1 MKKFFF
7 LRDVFPVVMVSI
19 IMGCTLAKVDV
30 NVVSE
35 RTALENQ
42 VLGSY
47 NALSDDVLLV
57 ASVRGVD
64 PSGKIKTPPR
74 KSREYQN
81 AVTAMETLAFH
92 EDDVDAF
99 KRLGWVGENNLGL
112 LTSFPMNREK
122 APDDLQ
128 AFVARYPQ
136 NEFLS
141 VVKQVNGAR
150 EVVMMRVVET
160 NADFTEKDL
169 PQIKRV
175 FAKLNR
181 EKALPGEKLQ
191 KEDGSWTEGQGAE
204 DR

>member
-1 MKKFFF
+1 MKMPIFRAFFW
-7 LRDVFPVVMVSI
+7 VVILGAS
-19 IMGCTLAKVDV
+19 MGCTLAKVDI

-64 PSGKIKTPPR
+64 PSGKIKMPPR

-81 AVTAMETLAFH
+81 AVAAIETLAFH
-92 EDDVDAF
+92 EDDVDTF

-112 LTSFPMNREK
+112 LTTFPMNREK
-122 APDDLQ
+122 SPDDLQ
-128 AFVARYPQ
+128 AFAARFPQ
-136 NEFLS
+136 DEFHS
-141 VVKQVNGAR
+141 VVKQVNRAR

-181 EKALPGEKLQ
+181 EKALPGEKIQ
-191 KEDGSWTEGQGAE
+191 KEDGSWAT
-204 DR
+204 R

>member
-1 MKKFFF
+1 MKSASL
-7 LRDVFPVVMVSI
+7 LRTILKVVI
-19 IMGCTLAKVDV
+19 IATCTGCTLAKVDV

-64 PSGKIKTPPR
+64 PTGKIKTPPR
-74 KSREYQN
+74 KSREYEN

-99 KRLGWVGENNLGL
+99 KRLGWVGENNVGL
-112 LTSFPMNREK
+112 LTPFPMNREK

-128 AFVARYPQ
+128 AFSARYPKD
-136 NEFLS
+136 EFLS
-141 VVKQVNGAR
+141 VVEQVNRAR

-160 NADFTEKDL
+160 NANFTEKDL
-169 PQIKRV
+169 PEIKRV
-175 FAKLNR
+175 FGKLNR
-181 EKALPGEKLQ
+181 EKALPGEKVQ
-191 KEDGSWTEGQGAE
+191 KEDGSWTT
-204 DR
+204 R

>member
-1 MKKFFF
+1 MKKFSF
-7 LRDVFPVVMVSI
+7 LRDVFPVVVLLIS
-19 IMGCTLAKVDV
+19 MGCTLAKVDV
-30 NVVSE
+30 NLVGE

-99 KRLGWVGENNLGL
+99 KRLAWVGENNLGV
-112 LTSFPMNREK
+112 LTMFPMNREK

-128 AFVARYPQ
+128 AFAARYPAD
-136 NEFLS
+136 EFLS
-141 VVKQVNGAR
+141 VVKQVNRAR

-191 KEDGSWTEGQGAE
+191 KEDGSWAT
-204 DR
+204 R

>member
-1 MKKFFF
+1 MKKFSF
-7 LRDVFPVVMVSI
+7 LWDLFLVLMLWTL
-19 IMGCTLAKVDV
+19 MGCTLAKVDV

-64 PSGKIKTPPR
+64 PTGKIKTPPR

-81 AVTAMETLAFH
+81 AVMAMETLAFH
-92 EDDVDAF
+92 EDDVDGF

-112 LTSFPMNREK
+112 LTPFPMNKEK

-128 AFVARYPQ
+128 AFAARYAQ
-136 NEFLS
+136 KEFLS
-141 VVKQVNGAR
+141 VVKQVNQAR

-169 PQIKRV
+169 PQIKGV

-191 KEDGSWTEGQGAE
+191 KEDGSWTT
-204 DR
+204 R

>member
-1 MKKFFF
+1 MKKFSF
-7 LRDVFPVVMVSI
+7 LRDLFLVVMLSTS
-19 IMGCTLAKVDV
+19 MGCTLAKVDV

-74 KSREYQN
+74 KSREYRN
-81 AVTAMETLAFH
+81 AVMSMETLAFH
-92 EDDVDAF
+92 EDDVDGF

-112 LTSFPMNREK
+112 LTTFPMNKEK

-128 AFVARYPQ
+128 AFAARFPPD
-136 NEFLS
+136 EFRS
-141 VVKQVNGAR
+141 VVKQVNRAR

-160 NADFTEKDL
+160 NVNFTEKDL
-169 PQIKRV
+169 PQIKAV

-181 EKALPGEKLQ
+181 EKALPGEKIQ
-191 KEDGSWTEGQGAE
+191 KEDGSWAT
-204 DR
+204 R

>member
-1 MKKFFF
+1 MKKLSF
-7 LRDVFPVVMVSI
+7 LRDVFLVVMLSAST
-19 IMGCTLAKVDV
+19 GCTLAAVDV

-64 PSGKIKTPPR
+64 PGGKIKTVPR
-74 KSREYQN
+74 KSREHQN
-81 AVTAMETLAFH
+81 AVMAIETLAFH
-92 EDDVDAF
+92 EDDMDAF

-112 LTSFPMNREK
+112 LTTFPMNKEN

-128 AFVARYPQ
+128 AFATRYPQ
-136 NEFLS
+136 DEFLS
-141 VVKQVNGAR
+141 VVKQVNQAR

-169 PQIKRV
+169 PRIKRV

-181 EKALPGEKLQ
+181 EKALPGEKIQ
-191 KEDGSWTEGQGAE
+191 KEDGSWAT
-204 DR
+204 R

>member
-1 MKKFFF
+1 MKKFHLLRNVF
-7 LRDVFPVVMVSI
+7 LTLMLSAST
-19 IMGCTLAKVDV
+19 GCTLAKVDV
-30 NVVSE
+30 NVVSQ

-64 PSGKIKTPPR
+64 PTGKIKRPPR

-81 AVTAMETLAFH
+81 AVMAIETLTFH

-112 LTSFPMNREK
+112 LTTFPMNKEN

-128 AFVARYPQ
+128 AFAARYPED
-136 NEFLS
+136 EFFS
-141 VVKQVNGAR
+141 VVKQVNRAR

-160 NADFTEKDL
+160 HADFTEKDL
-169 PQIKRV
+169 PRIKRV

-181 EKALPGEKLQ
+181 EKALPGEKMQ
-191 KEDGSWTEGQGAE
+191 TEDGVWAIVP
-204 DR
+204 

>member
-1 MKKFFF
+1 
-7 LRDVFPVVMVSI
+7 LIVLLSALA
-19 IMGCTLAKVDV
+19 GCTLAKVDV

-64 PSGKIKTPPR
+64 PTGKITIPPR

-81 AVTAMETLAFH
+81 AVMAMETLAFH

-99 KRLGWVGENNLGL
+99 KRLGWVGENNVGL
-112 LTSFPMNREK
+112 LAPFPINREK

-128 AFVARYPQ
+128 AFAARYPQ
-136 NEFLS
+136 EEF
-141 VVKQVNGAR
+141 NIGG
-150 EVVMMRVVET
+150 ET
-160 NADFTEKDL
+160 GE
-169 PQIKRV
+169 
-175 FAKLNR
+175 
-181 EKALPGEKLQ
+181 PGPGSGHDAGGGNQCGIYPRRPSGNQ
-191 KEDGSWTEGQGAE
+191 KGICKTQ
-204 DR
+204 R

>member
-1 MKKFFF
+1 MG
-7 LRDVFPVVMVSI
+7 LLI
-19 IMGCTLAKVDV
+19 TGCTLAKVDV

-81 AVTAMETLAFH
+81 AITAMETLAFH

-112 LTSFPMNREK
+112 LTTFPMNREK
-122 APDDLQ
+122 APADLQ
-128 AFVARYPQ
+128 SFARRYPQ
-136 NEFLS
+136 DEFFS
-141 VVKQVNGAR
+141 VVKQVNQAR

-160 NADFTEKDL
+160 NGNFTEKDL

-175 FAKLNR
+175 FAKQNR
-181 EKALPGEKLQ
+181 EKALPGEKIQ
-191 KEDGSWTEGQGAE
+191 REDGVWAT
-204 DR
+204 R